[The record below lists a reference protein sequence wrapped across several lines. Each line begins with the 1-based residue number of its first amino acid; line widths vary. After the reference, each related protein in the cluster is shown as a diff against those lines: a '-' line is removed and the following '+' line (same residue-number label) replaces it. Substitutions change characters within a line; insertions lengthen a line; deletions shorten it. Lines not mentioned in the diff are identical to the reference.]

1 MRGSPYKNKINQYND
16 EDSPLIAMSNI
27 KTVDSKYST
36 ISSNN
41 NNNNKHNKHIYFNDK
56 SYIITLLKNDEKGRS
71 IRATITLCW
80 GLISVLYIGIPI
92 LMNSFKYSLERSL
105 FISVASIITIGY
117 GPNLDANDKKDHY
130 FLTGYFILCVFP
142 FTILQIITINDAIQ
156 SKAELIHHRINEK
169 ITNDKSDGAAIIFFR
184 NEALHILFTS
194 LVILLLL
201 LLFGTIIYRYMTTD
215 QRTWTDALFNCVAT
229 VTTVG
234 YGTFNIEKAYA
245 YYIATLFAI
254 ISNYTVSVIIA
265 NIGSVLAAA
274 SQNLDS
280 GGSNNYDRDNIAI
293 F

>member
-27 KTVDSKYST
+27 KTVDNKYST
-36 ISSNN
+36 IN
-41 NNNNKHNKHIYFNDK
+41 NNNNKHKHIYFNEK
-56 SYIITLLKNDEKGRS
+56 SYIITLLKNDKKGRS

-169 ITNDKSDGAAIIFFR
+169 ITNYQSDGAAAIILFR
-184 NEALHILFTS
+184 NEALYILFTS

-201 LLFGTIIYRYMTTD
+201 VLIGTIIYRYMTTD

-245 YYIATLFAI
+245 YYIVTLFAI

-280 GGSNNYDRDNIAI
+280 GESYNNDIDNIAI
-293 F
+293 L